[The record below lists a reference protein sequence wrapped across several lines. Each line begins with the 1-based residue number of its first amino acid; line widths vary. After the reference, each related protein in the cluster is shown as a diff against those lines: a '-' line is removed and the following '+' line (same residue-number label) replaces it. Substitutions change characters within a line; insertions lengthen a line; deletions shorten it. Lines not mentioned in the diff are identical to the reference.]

1 MAEKKTVKKEEVIEE
16 IVKDEPMVTIKLE
29 KSRDNKLPL
38 FVSVNGKSWMIQR
51 GENVTVPLYVAEVI
65 ENHNKMMAARMEFED
80 SLETSFENQSK
91 KN

>member
-38 FVSVNGKSWMIQR
+38 FVSAHGLQHTR
-51 GENVTVPLYVAEVI
+51 LLCPPLSPRVYS
-65 ENHNKMMAARMEFED
+65 NWYPL
-80 SLETSFENQSK
+80 SQ
-91 KN
+91 

>member
-1 MAEKKTVKKEEVIEE
+1 MAEKKTVKEVTEEVI
-16 IVKDEPMVTIKLE
+16 VKEEPMVTIKLE

-80 SLETSFENQSK
+80 SLETSFESQSK
-91 KN
+91 NH